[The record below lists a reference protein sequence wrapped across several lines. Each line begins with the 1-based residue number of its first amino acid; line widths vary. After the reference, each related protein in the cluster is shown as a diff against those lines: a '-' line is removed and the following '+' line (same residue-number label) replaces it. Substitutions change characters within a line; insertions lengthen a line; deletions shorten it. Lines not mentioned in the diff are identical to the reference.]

1 VAERRMPGGRRPAL
15 VGIVAVGML
24 CWWFGSGVAWAGQ
37 ATDQPGTP
45 PPAASTPDGYAVQTA
60 VRFSGDAAPAG
71 SRRVRVTPTC
81 WWAPASGHYT
91 DAAAMLTWYDA
102 QTQGSQNRGIVMDY
116 GPRSIWVDAVKA
128 EAAGEDLSWY
138 VATCVDPANY
148 GTFVGGCEEY
158 IEPGHGPQTW
168 VCYRYKAFPAGGGV
182 PGPLV
187 TPADLAAAA
196 RDVMVIPVPT
206 FDRNPKVVKAGQ
218 ATLVGLATWFWV
230 TDPAATGGATGTR
243 TIRAQI
249 GPAWAQV
256 VATTTGLRL
265 SSPAGSASCT
275 PGQART
281 AWRQGTLETSA
292 CTLAFTKASVRY
304 PAGYPVTATTRWT
317 ADWTGSGATSG
328 ALDPLTRTWVGNVPV
343 AEVQTIVTG

>member
-1 VAERRMPGGRRPAL
+1 MASERKHAADGGAMNTRRRNSRRWGLAALLVPVLGLLTGQGAHAAGIGGSTPGA
-15 VGIVAVGML
+15 
-24 CWWFGSGVAWAGQ
+24 
-37 ATDQPGTP
+37 P
-45 PPAASTPDGYAVQTA
+45 PPASSTPDGYAVQTA

-71 SRRVRVTPTC
+71 VRRVRVAPTC
-81 WWAPASGHYT
+81 WWAPASGPST
-91 DAAAMLTWYDA
+91 DAAAMLAWYDA
-102 QTQGSQNRGIVMDY
+102 LTQGSQSRGIVMEY

-138 VATCVDPANY
+138 VATCTDPANY
-148 GTFVGGCEEY
+148 RTFVGGCEEY
-158 IEPGHGPQTW
+158 IEPGQGPQTW
-168 VCYRYKAFPAGGGV
+168 VCYRYKASPVGGGV
-182 PGPLV
+182 PDPLV

-230 TDPAATGGATGTR
+230 TDPAATGSVTGTR
-243 TIRAQI
+243 TIRAQV
-249 GPAWAQV
+249 GPTRAQV

-265 SSPAGSASCT
+265 SSPAGAASCT

-281 AWRQGTLETSA
+281 AWRQGTPESSA

-304 PAGYPVTATTRWT
+304 PAGYPVRAPPVGPWTRLP
-317 ADWTGSGATSG
+317 ARGSATSRW
-328 ALDPLTRTWVGNVPV
+328 PRSRPS
-343 AEVQTIVTG
+343 